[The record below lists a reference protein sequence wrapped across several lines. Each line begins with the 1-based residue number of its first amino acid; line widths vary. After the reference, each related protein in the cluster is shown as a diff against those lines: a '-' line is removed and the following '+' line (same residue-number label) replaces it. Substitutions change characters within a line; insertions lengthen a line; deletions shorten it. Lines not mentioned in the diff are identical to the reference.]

1 MSVKLDDAGL
11 QHRLRGSF
19 DGPFL
24 GTPALIGPWG
34 CPAALPRCQGLTDS
48 SNEAC
53 HRQARDRSR
62 AGTELQSVYVT
73 SKEFWFLSSS
83 EGVKRRPLWETGS
96 PGLPLNISPFTA
108 CQFSVLEMHRS
119 VGVGRGGCGDFF
131 IIKKRQKGEEAH
143 CPMRL
148 GLDAAIWMQTL
159 SFAVIVIVPV
169 YSYSC
174 FQSKIWVFLEK
185 EKNMSGIFGFVH
197 ILVRMDRE
205 VETLSIYLSLSHTY
219 TSLLPVMEGC
229 WRAVEPQKTH
239 PHFVLLFTISGFRTL

>member
-11 QHRLRGSF
+11 QHCLRGSF

-24 GTPALIGPWG
+24 GTPTLIGPWG
-34 CPAALPRCQGLTDS
+34 RPAALPRCQGLTDS

-53 HRQARDRSR
+53 HRRARDRSG
-62 AGTELQSVYVT
+62 AGTELQSAYVT

-108 CQFSVLEMHRS
+108 CQFSVLEMHR
-119 VGVGRGGCGDFF
+119 RQTCGGWKGWLWWIFHNQ
-131 IIKKRQKGEEAH
+131 KETKRQRGPLPRGIRFGCCHTNA
-143 CPMRL
+143 
-148 GLDAAIWMQTL
+148 D
-159 SFAVIVIVPV
+159 FVILCNCQITIIVLVAP
-169 YSYSC
+169 
-174 FQSKIWVFLEK
+174 LEK
-185 EKNMSGIFGFVH
+185 EKKTCQVWTEK
-197 ILVRMDRE
+197 LK
-205 VETLSIYLSLSHTY
+205 LSPSISHAC